1 MIGFT
6 DEQKHRMAMH
16 GAEHFADTFAKT
28 LQGEAREA
36 LIAEIYPLELED
48 IEASERILPRPG
60 IYDTRADDEYLKV
73 SNRIMIRELE
83 ILPKYGIHPN
93 IERLK
98 KMITL

>member
-1 MIGFT
+1 MIGLT
-6 DEQKHRMAMH
+6 DEQKHRMAMY

-28 LQGEAREA
+28 LQGEARKA
-36 LIAEIYPLELED
+36 LIAEIYPLELKD

-60 IYDTRADDEYLKV
+60 IYDTRADDAYLKV
-73 SNRIMIRELE
+73 SNHIMIRKLE
-83 ILPKYGIHPN
+83 KLPKYGIHPN